1 MKSKQ
6 KIYSIATIVIMVDLI
21 LKFIVSAKL
30 VENDIIKVIPNFFSI
45 YYLKNTGAAF
55 SILQDSTVFL
65 VILSAL
71 ILLVLNNYIDKEKDL
86 NRISEISLGMVIGG
100 IFGNMIDRI
109 INHSVTDFISFRI
122 FNYNFPVFNIAD
134 IGITVGVFLL
144 LISVLKDCRKEKKQW
159 KKSFMN

>member
-6 KIYSIATIVIMVDLI
+6 KIYSIASIVIMVDLM

-144 LISVLKDCRKEKKQW
+144 LISVLKDCRKEKKQ
-159 KKSFMN
+159 

>member
-6 KIYSIATIVIMVDLI
+6 KIYSIASIVIMVDLI
-21 LKFIVSAKL
+21 LKFIVSSKL
-30 VENDIIKVIPNFFSI
+30 VENDIIKVIPNLFSI

-55 SILQDSTVFL
+55 SILQDSTAFL

-86 NRISEISLGMVIGG
+86 NKISEISLGMVIGG

-144 LISVLKDCRKEKKQW
+144 LISVLKDCRKEKK
-159 KKSFMN
+159 K

>member
-6 KIYSIATIVIMVDLI
+6 KIYSIASIVIMVDLI

-55 SILQDSTVFL
+55 SILQDSTPFL

-86 NRISEISLGMVIGG
+86 NKISEISLGMVIGG

-144 LISVLKDCRKEKKQW
+144 LISVLKDCRKEK
-159 KKSFMN
+159 NR

>member
-6 KIYSIATIVIMVDLI
+6 KIYSIASIVIMVDLI
-21 LKFIVSAKL
+21 LKFIVSSKL
-30 VENDIIKVIPNFFSI
+30 VENDIIKVIPNLFSI

-55 SILQDSTVFL
+55 SILQDSTPFL

-86 NRISEISLGMVIGG
+86 NKISEISLGMVIGG

-144 LISVLKDCRKEKKQW
+144 LISVLKDCRKEK
-159 KKSFMN
+159 NR

>member
-6 KIYSIATIVIMVDLI
+6 KIYSIASIVIMVDLI
-21 LKFIVSAKL
+21 LKFIVSSKL

-55 SILQDSTVFL
+55 SILQDSTAFL

-86 NRISEISLGMVIGG
+86 NKISEISLGMVIGG

-144 LISVLKDCRKEKKQW
+144 LISILKDCRKEK
-159 KKSFMN
+159 NR

>member
-6 KIYSIATIVIMVDLI
+6 KIYSIASIVIMVDLI
-21 LKFIVSAKL
+21 LKFIVSSKL

-45 YYLKNTGAAF
+45 YYLNNTGAAF
-55 SILQDSTVFL
+55 SILQDSTAFL

-86 NRISEISLGMVIGG
+86 NKISEISLGMVIGG

-144 LISVLKDCRKEKKQW
+144 LISVLKDCRKEKKQ
-159 KKSFMN
+159 

>member
-6 KIYSIATIVIMVDLI
+6 KIYSIASIVIMIDLI
-21 LKFIVSAKL
+21 LKLIVSSKL
-30 VENDIIKVIPNFFSI
+30 VENESIKVIPNFFSI

-65 VILSAL
+65 VILSAI
-71 ILLVLNNYIDKEKDL
+71 ILLILNNYIDKEKSL
-86 NRISEISLGMVIGG
+86 SKMSEISLGMVIGG

-144 LISVLKDCRKEKKQW
+144 LISVLKDYRKEKK
-159 KKSFMN
+159 

>member
-6 KIYSIATIVIMVDLI
+6 KIYSIASIVIMIDLI
-21 LKFIVSAKL
+21 LKLIVSSKL
-30 VENDIIKVIPNFFSI
+30 VENDSLKVIPNFFSI

-55 SILQDSTVFL
+55 SILQDSAVFL
-65 VILSAL
+65 VILSAI
-71 ILLVLNNYIDKEKDL
+71 ILLILNNYIDKEKSL
-86 NRISEISLGMVIGG
+86 SKMSEISLGMVIGG

-144 LISVLKDCRKEKKQW
+144 LISVLKDYRKEKK
-159 KKSFMN
+159 

>member
-6 KIYSIATIVIMVDLI
+6 KIYSIASIVIMVDLI

-144 LISVLKDCRKEKKQW
+144 LISVLKDCRKEK
-159 KKSFMN
+159 NR

>member
-6 KIYSIATIVIMVDLI
+6 KIYSIVSIVIMVDLI
-21 LKFIVSAKL
+21 LKFIVSSKL

-55 SILQDSTVFL
+55 SILQDSTPFL

-86 NRISEISLGMVIGG
+86 NKISEISLGMVIGG

-144 LISVLKDCRKEKKQW
+144 LISILKDCRKEK
-159 KKSFMN
+159 NR

>member
-6 KIYSIATIVIMVDLI
+6 KIYSIASIVIMIDLI
-21 LKFIVSAKL
+21 LKFIVSSKL
-30 VENDIIKVIPNFFSI
+30 VENESIKVIPNFFSI

-55 SILQDSTVFL
+55 SILQDSIVFL
-65 VILSAL
+65 VILSAI
-71 ILLVLNNYIDKEKDL
+71 ILLILNNYIDKEKSL
-86 NRISEISLGMVIGG
+86 SKMSEISLGMVIGG

-144 LISVLKDCRKEKKQW
+144 LISVLKDYRKEKK
-159 KKSFMN
+159 

>member
-1 MKSKQ
+1 MNSKQ
-6 KIYSIATIVIMVDLI
+6 KIYSIASIVIMVDLI

-144 LISVLKDCRKEKKQW
+144 LISVLKDCRKEKKQ
-159 KKSFMN
+159 

>member
-144 LISVLKDCRKEKKQW
+144 LISVLKDCRKEKKQ
-159 KKSFMN
+159 

>member
-6 KIYSIATIVIMVDLI
+6 KIYSIASIVIMVDLI
-21 LKFIVSAKL
+21 LKFIVSSKL

-55 SILQDSTVFL
+55 SILQDSTAFL

-86 NRISEISLGMVIGG
+86 NKISEISLGMVIGG
-100 IFGNMIDRI
+100 IFGNMINRI

-144 LISVLKDCRKEKKQW
+144 LISVLKDCRKEKKQ
-159 KKSFMN
+159 

>member
-6 KIYSIATIVIMVDLI
+6 KIYSIASIVIMVDLI
-21 LKFIVSAKL
+21 LKFIVSSKL

-55 SILQDSTVFL
+55 SILQDSTAFL

-86 NRISEISLGMVIGG
+86 NKISEISLGMVIGG

-144 LISVLKDCRKEKKQW
+144 LISILKDCRKEKKQ
-159 KKSFMN
+159 

>member
-6 KIYSIATIVIMVDLI
+6 KIYSIASIVIMVDLI
-21 LKFIVSAKL
+21 LKFIVSSKL

-55 SILQDSTVFL
+55 SILQDSTPFL

-86 NRISEISLGMVIGG
+86 NKISEISLGMVIGG

-144 LISVLKDCRKEKKQW
+144 LISILKDCRKEKKQ
-159 KKSFMN
+159 

>member
-6 KIYSIATIVIMVDLI
+6 KIYSIASIVIMVDLI
-21 LKFIVSAKL
+21 LKFIVSSKL

-55 SILQDSTVFL
+55 SILQDSTAFL

-71 ILLVLNNYIDKEKDL
+71 ILLVLNNYIDKEKAL
-86 NRISEISLGMVIGG
+86 NKISEISLGMVIGG

>member
-6 KIYSIATIVIMVDLI
+6 KIYSIASIVIMVDLI

-30 VENDIIKVIPNFFSI
+30 VENEIIKVIPNFFSI

-144 LISVLKDCRKEKKQW
+144 LINVLNDCRKEKKQ
-159 KKSFMN
+159 

>member
-6 KIYSIATIVIMVDLI
+6 KIYSIASIVIMVDLI
-21 LKFIVSAKL
+21 LKFIVSSKL

-55 SILQDSTVFL
+55 SILQDSTPFL

-86 NRISEISLGMVIGG
+86 NKISEISLGMVIGG

-144 LISVLKDCRKEKKQW
+144 LISVLKDCRKEKKQF
-159 KKSFMN
+159 K

>member
-6 KIYSIATIVIMVDLI
+6 KIYSIASIVIMVDLI
-21 LKFIVSAKL
+21 LKFIVSSKL

-144 LISVLKDCRKEKKQW
+144 LISVLKDCRKEKKQ
-159 KKSFMN
+159 

>member
-6 KIYSIATIVIMVDLI
+6 KIYSIASIVIMVDLI

>member
-6 KIYSIATIVIMVDLI
+6 KIYSIASIVIMIDLI
-21 LKFIVSAKL
+21 LKFIVSSKL

-55 SILQDSTVFL
+55 SILQDSTAFL

-86 NRISEISLGMVIGG
+86 NKISEISLGMAIGG

-144 LISVLKDCRKEKKQW
+144 LISVLKDCRKEKKQ
-159 KKSFMN
+159 

>member
-6 KIYSIATIVIMVDLI
+6 KIYSIASIVIMVDLI
-21 LKFIVSAKL
+21 LKFIVSSKL

-55 SILQDSTVFL
+55 SILQDSTPFL

-86 NRISEISLGMVIGG
+86 NKISEISLGMVICG

-144 LISVLKDCRKEKKQW
+144 LISILKDCRKEK
-159 KKSFMN
+159 NR

>member
-6 KIYSIATIVIMVDLI
+6 KIYSIASIVIMVDLI
-21 LKFIVSAKL
+21 LKFIVSSKL

-55 SILQDSTVFL
+55 SILQDSTAFL
-65 VILSAL
+65 VILRAL

-86 NRISEISLGMVIGG
+86 NKISEISLGMVIGG

>member
-6 KIYSIATIVIMVDLI
+6 KIYSIASIVIMVDLI
-21 LKFIVSAKL
+21 LKFIVSSKL

-55 SILQDSTVFL
+55 SILQDSTAFL

-71 ILLVLNNYIDKEKDL
+71 ILLVLNNYINKEKDL
-86 NRISEISLGMVIGG
+86 NKISEISLGMVIGG

-109 INHSVTDFISFRI
+109 INHSVTDFISFRM

>member
-6 KIYSIATIVIMVDLI
+6 KIYSIASIVIMVDLI
-21 LKFIVSAKL
+21 LKFIVSSKL

-55 SILQDSTVFL
+55 SILQDSAAFL

-71 ILLVLNNYIDKEKDL
+71 ILLVLNNYIDKEKEL
-86 NRISEISLGMVIGG
+86 NKISEISLGMVIGG

-109 INHSVTDFISFRI
+109 INHYVTDFISFRI

-144 LISVLKDCRKEKKQW
+144 LINVLKDCRKEKK
-159 KKSFMN
+159 

>member
-6 KIYSIATIVIMVDLI
+6 KIYSIASIVIMVDLI

-65 VILSAL
+65 VILSDL
-71 ILLVLNNYIDKEKDL
+71 ILLFLNHYIDKEQDL

-144 LISVLKDCRKEKKQW
+144 LISVLKDCRKEKKQ
-159 KKSFMN
+159 

>member
-6 KIYSIATIVIMVDLI
+6 KIYSIASIVIMVDLI
-21 LKFIVSAKL
+21 LKFIVSSKL
-30 VENDIIKVIPNFFSI
+30 VENDIIKVIPNLFSI

-55 SILQDSTVFL
+55 SILQDSTPFL

-86 NRISEISLGMVIGG
+86 NKISEISLGMVIGG

-144 LISVLKDCRKEKKQW
+144 LISILKDCRKEK
-159 KKSFMN
+159 NR

>member
-6 KIYSIATIVIMVDLI
+6 KIYSIASIVIMIDLI
-21 LKFIVSAKL
+21 LKLIVSSKL
-30 VENDIIKVIPNFFSI
+30 VENDSLKVIPNFFSI

-65 VILSAL
+65 VILSAI
-71 ILLVLNNYIDKEKDL
+71 ILLILNNYIDKEKSL
-86 NRISEISLGMVIGG
+86 SKMSEISLGMVIGG

-144 LISVLKDCRKEKKQW
+144 LISVLKDYRKEKK
-159 KKSFMN
+159 

>member
-1 MKSKQ
+1 
-6 KIYSIATIVIMVDLI
+6 MVDLI

-144 LISVLKDCRKEKKQW
+144 LISVLKDCRKEK
-159 KKSFMN
+159 NR

>member
-6 KIYSIATIVIMVDLI
+6 KIYSIASIVIMVDLI
-21 LKFIVSAKL
+21 LKFIVSSKL

-55 SILQDSTVFL
+55 SILQDSTAFL

-86 NRISEISLGMVIGG
+86 NKISEIPLGMVIGG

-144 LISVLKDCRKEKKQW
+144 LISVLKDCRKEKKQ
-159 KKSFMN
+159 

>member
-6 KIYSIATIVIMVDLI
+6 KIYSIASIVIMIDLI
-21 LKFIVSAKL
+21 LKFIVSSKL
-30 VENDIIKVIPNFFSI
+30 VENESIKVIPNFFSI

-65 VILSAL
+65 VILSAI
-71 ILLVLNNYIDKEKDL
+71 ILLILNNYIDKEKSL
-86 NRISEISLGMVIGG
+86 SKMSEISLGMVIGG

-144 LISVLKDCRKEKKQW
+144 LISVLKDYRKEKK
-159 KKSFMN
+159 

>member
-6 KIYSIATIVIMVDLI
+6 KIYSIASIVIMIDLI
-21 LKFIVSAKL
+21 LKFIISSKL
-30 VENDIIKVIPNFFSI
+30 VENESIKVIPNFFSI

-65 VILSAL
+65 VILSAI

-86 NRISEISLGMVIGG
+86 NKLSEISLGMVIGG

-109 INHSVTDFISFRI
+109 INHSVTDFISFRL

-144 LISVLKDCRKEKKQW
+144 LISILKDYRKEKIK
-159 KKSFMN
+159 

>member
-6 KIYSIATIVIMVDLI
+6 KIYSIASIVIMVDLI
-21 LKFIVSAKL
+21 LKFIVSSKL
-30 VENDIIKVIPNFFSI
+30 VENDIIKVIPNLFSI

-55 SILQDSTVFL
+55 SILQDSTAFL

-86 NRISEISLGMVIGG
+86 NKISEISLGMVIGG

-144 LISVLKDCRKEKKQW
+144 LISVLKDCRKEK
-159 KKSFMN
+159 NR

>member
-144 LISVLKDCRKEKKQW
+144 LISVLKDCRKEK
-159 KKSFMN
+159 NR

>member
-6 KIYSIATIVIMVDLI
+6 KIYSIASIVIMIDLI
-21 LKFIVSAKL
+21 LKFIVSSKL
-30 VENDIIKVIPNFFSI
+30 VENESIKVIPNFFSI

-86 NRISEISLGMVIGG
+86 NKLSEISLGMVIGG

-109 INHSVTDFISFRI
+109 INHSVTDFISFRL

-134 IGITVGVFLL
+134 IGITIGVFLL
-144 LISVLKDCRKEKKQW
+144 LISILKDCRKEK
-159 KKSFMN
+159 NR

>member
-6 KIYSIATIVIMVDLI
+6 KIYSIASIVIMVDLI
-21 LKFIVSAKL
+21 LKFIVSSKL

-55 SILQDSTVFL
+55 SILQDSTPFL

-86 NRISEISLGMVIGG
+86 NKISEISLGMVIGG

-109 INHSVTDFISFRI
+109 INHSVTDFISFRM

-144 LISVLKDCRKEKKQW
+144 LISVLKDCRKEQ
-159 KKSFMN
+159 NR

>member
-6 KIYSIATIVIMVDLI
+6 KIYSIASIVIMVDLI
-21 LKFIVSAKL
+21 LKFIVSSKL

-55 SILQDSTVFL
+55 SILQDSTPFL

-86 NRISEISLGMVIGG
+86 NKISEISLGMVIGG

-144 LISVLKDCRKEKKQW
+144 LISILKDCRKEK
-159 KKSFMN
+159 NR

>member
-6 KIYSIATIVIMVDLI
+6 KIYSIASIVIMVDLI

-55 SILQDSTVFL
+55 SILQNSTVFL

-86 NRISEISLGMVIGG
+86 NRRSEISLGMVIGG

-144 LISVLKDCRKEKKQW
+144 LISVLKDCRKEKKQ
-159 KKSFMN
+159 